1 MLRGRRTTQN
11 PSESES
17 ESTHPLRQQVVGGLI
32 AGLIAGLVVGL
43 ALFYLD
49 REATKSDTRH
59 EESVVWRNQIGGS
72 DSTPGAVL
80 DSLDLSGLHA
90 SDKVLREMSARSA
103 NLDDAY
109 FVLSDLSG
117 ADFTSASLRGADLS
131 RATARGARFDGA
143 DLRGAVLTRTSL
155 VEAVLTDADLRGAT
169 LWRADLRNADLSG
182 ALIDA
187 DSLHGACWSDQTT
200 LPVEVDSLE
209 SMCAGELDRPFDP
222 GVQFSVNTTIRP
234 GFWSGEVSTTQTRV
248 NAAPGETVTLVVE
261 VTNVGSTDLDEII
274 VFVQEAPYL
283 QVVPTSPILYNDS
296 DWRGT
301 PAPQAYQSGSIHQDT
316 GAYPGGSK
324 GYLLVDYEV
333 TSDPPSC
340 EPFNVRLVAYAFN
353 EVGTVNESVMVHVD
367 PGGSCQ

>member
-11 PSESES
+11 PSESEP
-17 ESTHPLRQQVVGGLI
+17 ESTHPLRQQIVGGLI

-43 ALFYLD
+43 ALYFLD
-49 REATKSDTRH
+49 REATKSDARH

-72 DSTPGAVL
+72 DSTPGAVV

-90 SDKVLREMSARSA
+90 SDKGLREMSARSA

-117 ADFTSASLRGADLS
+117 SDFTSASLRGADLS

-155 VEAVLTDADLRGAT
+155 VDAVLTNADLRGAT

-200 LPVEVDSLE
+200 LPAEVDSVE
-209 SMCAGELDRPFDP
+209 PMCAGELDQPFDP
-222 GVQFSVNTTIRP
+222 GISFSIETTVRP
-234 GFWSGEVSTTQTRV
+234 GFWPGETSTTQTRID
-248 NAAPGETVTLVVE
+248 AAPGDTITLVTE
-261 VTNVGSTDLDEII
+261 VTNIGSTDLDEVDVII
-274 VFVQEAPYL
+274 REAPFL
-283 QVVPTSPILYNDS
+283 RVVPTSPILYNDS
-296 DWRGT
+296 DWRGA
-301 PAPQAYQSGSIHQDT
+301 PVPQAYQSGSINQDI
-316 GAYPGGSK
+316 GAYPSK
-324 GYLLVDYEV
+324 STGYLLVDYQV
-333 TSDPPSC
+333 TSNPPSC
-340 EPFNVRLVAYAFN
+340 EPFNVRLVAYASN
-353 EVGTVNESVMVHVD
+353 EFGTVNDSVMVRVD
-367 PGGSCQ
+367 PGTSCQ